1 MGFSPTFGSRRFP
14 KGEWKA
20 LSVRPQAHI
29 SCRGGHDAPT
39 TARVGT
45 CHLMG
50 FSPTFGARRFPKGN
64 EGKRVI
70 QWIQPPKAVSAPE
83 FRQTTSG
90 AHGSA
95 GRADCLPR
103 GKPFGA
109 PAGAYLLPRGAD
121 APTTARTV
129 GLPPRGES
137 EYFLSKRKKVPRE
150 KASGTAT
157 TGKSPLLPIFER
169 GSSQCRAQTSWI
181 AISYCRARSCSLFS
195 SFKKG
200 EAFSL
205 RCLSPLCSPAA
216 GVGQTQPMRIGMF
229 WRGLGGFAAQNS
241 RLGFCSTVGINNH
254 AQTTQLGCFDA
265 AWIFSQHKRPAGF
278 HIHAGLYCEP

>member
-1 MGFSPTFGSRRFP
+1 
-14 KGEWKA
+14 
-20 LSVRPQAHI
+20 LVRPQAHI

-64 EGKRVI
+64 EGKRVSSGYNRRRRLAP
-70 QWIQPPKAVSAPE
+70 QSSGKQQAERTAVRAAPIVCPE
-83 FRQTTSG
+83 ESPLVRPQ
-90 AHGSA
+90 AHISCRGGLTRRLRR
-95 GRADCLPR
+95 GRWGCRPE
-103 GKPFGA
+103 G
-109 PAGAYLLPRGAD
+109 
-121 APTTARTV
+121 V
-129 GLPPRGES
+129 Q
-137 EYFLSKRKKVPRE
+137 YFLSKRKKVPK

-200 EAFSL
+200 KAFSL